1 MRLLRIL
8 IVIYAVVFDSDK
20 YKETD
25 WSTIR
30 DQYSFL
36 LRYDLTKAKLNVL
49 GWRIAYPP
57 TP

>member
-8 IVIYAVVFDSDK
+8 IVIYAVVFDSEK

-30 DQYSFL
+30 DQYLFL

>member
-8 IVIYAVVFDSDK
+8 IVIYAVVFDSEK

-36 LRYDLTKAKLNVL
+36 LRYDLTKVKLNVL

>member
-8 IVIYAVVFDSDK
+8 IVIYAIVFDSEK

-30 DQYSFL
+30 DQFNKSRVKCSGMANCISSNL
-36 LRYDLTKAKLNVL
+36 
-49 GWRIAYPP
+49 
-57 TP
+57 

>member
-8 IVIYAVVFDSDK
+8 IVIYAVVFDSEK

-36 LRYDLTKAKLNVL
+36 LRYDLTKAELNVL

>member
-8 IVIYAVVFDSDK
+8 IVIYAVVFDSEK